1 MLQALRLQ
9 WQYGGDPE
17 VINHLVPSFGGVA
30 LVTLFVLVF
39 RILLRN
45 HAKGTAGV
53 DEVGIMAAGPCA
65 S

>member
-17 VINHLVPSFGGVA
+17 VINLPSFGGVA

-45 HAKGTAGV
+45 HAKGTRAGV
-53 DEVGIMAAGPCA
+53 DEVRIMAAGSCA